1 MDGTVI
7 RDMVLRNTEKPL
19 KNGAYATITVKV
31 FDYSLT
37 SKNYSN

>member
-1 MDGTVI
+1 
-7 RDMVLRNTEKPL
+7 L
-19 KNGAYATITVKV
+19 KNGAYAAITVKV

>member
-1 MDGTVI
+1 
-7 RDMVLRNTEKPL
+7 L